1 MEKGEAIDGVLERST
16 CIAFFSLSSIVTI
29 KFKYSFTGIFLIWY
43 IEFKKS
49 NTPLY
54 P

>member
-1 MEKGEAIDGVLERST
+1 MEQGEAIDGSWRDQRLLL
-16 CIAFFSLSSIVTI
+16 FLLSSIITI
-29 KFKYSFTGIFLIWY
+29 KSKYSFTGIFLMWY